1 MIPCLPDIQ
10 LLYSLNNMSS
20 VLLRFVFLLHPVCYC
35 HIVFSPGLL
44 QHPSS
49 GPPCFQAYPSAA
61 HYLSYCP
68 EIQNW
73 FHYSP
78 AFFFFFKSSKV
89 PAHLSNF
96 IFITL
101 FIHKCIHQSIH
112 PPICQQVF
120 IECVLCFGCW
130 LGDLAYSGEQTDP
143 ANGPVLVERSVQRD
157 RLNTENSHA
166 DDAVIK
172 YGKLEWDLFKKKK
185 SKELLKDMLLPG
197 FFTHLFRRS
206 SILEKQTYTDMK
218 SSSSRYPHYYWGWL
232 AWVNY

>member
-1 MIPCLPDIQ
+1 MLSNSVKGIYYPPCCP
-10 LLYSLNNMSS
+10 S
-20 VLLRFVFLLHPVCYC
+20 
-35 HIVFSPGLL
+35 
-44 QHPSS
+44 QHPRTPWFPVSLTFNYS
-49 GPPCFQAYPSAA
+49 TVLTICLQYCSDLYFFSTPFATVILFSHLDYCSILPVDLPASRPIHQQPTTWATVLKYKTDSIPP
-61 HYLSYCP
+61 LL
-68 EIQNW
+68 
-73 FHYSP
+73 
-78 AFFFFFKSSKV
+78 FFFFFKSSKV

-185 SKELLKDMLLPG
+185 KVRSSWRICCYLG
-197 FFTHLFRRS
+197 FSLTFSGDHLF
-206 SILEKQTYTDMK
+206 
-218 SSSSRYPHYYWGWL
+218 
-232 AWVNY
+232 